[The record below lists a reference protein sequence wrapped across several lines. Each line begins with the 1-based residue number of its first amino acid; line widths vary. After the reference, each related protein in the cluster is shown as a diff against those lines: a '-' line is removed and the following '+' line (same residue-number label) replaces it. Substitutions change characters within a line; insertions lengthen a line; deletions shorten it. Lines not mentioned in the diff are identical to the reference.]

1 MKIKS
6 IVLMILALTLVGAGA
21 SWGAQATANVKLGA
35 TVSSSAVLTL
45 STTSITF
52 PDADP
57 DSVKSIGANENGA
70 LVTAKVKT
78 GSLTPATLKVLAA
91 DDLKSGSDTI
101 PITNV
106 SSKATNTSGSFFST
120 SQVAWS
126 KTAPGVTV
134 GEGKSGSY
142 TGTFSWF
149 LVNDWNYATGNY
161 TGSATYTLLA
171 P

>member
-1 MKIKS
+1 MKVK
-6 IVLMILALTLVGAGA
+6 IVLLLILALALFGASA
-21 SWGAQATANVKLGA
+21 SWGAQATANVKVGA
-35 TVSSSAVLTL
+35 TVSSSAILTL

-57 DSVKSIGANENGA
+57 DTVKSIPAQENGA

-78 GSLTPATLKVLAA
+78 GSATPATLKVLAA
-91 DDLKSGSDTI
+91 DDLKSGTDVI

-106 SSKATNTSGSFFST
+106 TSTATNASGSFFST
-120 SQVAWS
+120 SPVTWS
-126 KTAPGVTV
+126 KTAPGATV

-142 TGTFSWF
+142 SGTFSWF
-149 LVNDWNYATGNY
+149 LANNWNYV
-161 TGSATYTLLA
+161 TGSYTANATYTLLA